1 MAATVFKLKEY
12 ETMKTITINE
22 KEIPVYC
29 TVEEADQY
37 FSEKFGGENWAEQTE
52 DNKKR
57 AIITATRKLN
67 QLTYKGFKVDVQ
79 QPLQFPRYYKPNYA
93 SKRNYTS
100 EANAVRIYGKSYIL
114 IEEPE
119 EMVFACC
126 EEAASLLQKNE
137 DSVHIKNQKLG
148 IASTTILGNSVSYTG
163 NGTADTT
170 AVCSEALFHIE
181 KYLMQ
186 TARVV

>member
-1 MAATVFKLKEY
+1 
-12 ETMKTITINE
+12 MKTITINE
-22 KEIPVYC
+22 KKIPVYC

-93 SKRNYTS
+93 SKRNYIS
-100 EANAVRIYGKSYIL
+100 
-114 IEEPE
+114 EPE

-137 DSVHIKNQKLG
+137 DSIHIKNQKLG
-148 IASTTILGNSVSYTG
+148 IQSTSIMGNSVSYTG
-163 NGTADTT
+163 YGAAE
-170 AVCSEALFHIE
+170 AVQLCPEALACVDM
-181 KYLMQ
+181 YLIKV
-186 TARVV
+186 AKVV

>member
-1 MAATVFKLKEY
+1 
-12 ETMKTITINE
+12 MKTITINE
-22 KEIPVYC
+22 KKIPVYC

-67 QLTYKGFKVDVQ
+67 HLTYKGFKVDVQ

-100 EANAVRIYGKSYIL
+100 E
-114 IEEPE
+114 PE
-119 EMVFACC
+119 EIVFACC

>member
-1 MAATVFKLKEY
+1 
-12 ETMKTITINE
+12 MKTIKINE
-22 KEIPVYC
+22 KEIPVFC

-37 FSEKFGGENWAEQTE
+37 FSEKFGGENWAEKTQE
-52 DNKKR
+52 DKQK

-67 QLTYKGFKVDVQ
+67 QLAFKGFKVNTE
-79 QPLQFPRYYKPNYA
+79 QPLAFPRYYKPNFA

-100 EANAVRIYGKSYIL
+100 EANAVKIYGKSYIL

-126 EEAASLLQKNE
+126 EEAASLFQRNE

-148 IASTTILGNSVSYTG
+148 IASTSILGNSVSYTG
-163 NGTADTT
+163 NGAADITN
-170 AVCSEALFHIE
+170 VCSEALYHIE